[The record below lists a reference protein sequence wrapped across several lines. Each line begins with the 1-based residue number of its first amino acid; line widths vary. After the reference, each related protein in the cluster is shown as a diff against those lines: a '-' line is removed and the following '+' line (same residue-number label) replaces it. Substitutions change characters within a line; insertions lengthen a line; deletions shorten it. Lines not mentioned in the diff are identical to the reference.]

1 MKFWLTVIISTIVV
15 SAGSTWLLMHQ
26 GGQSLA
32 VPTFDSSSKERPK
45 IVFDGGVEL
54 RQGVIEIDAGETA
67 VGAKHTRE
75 IAFHNE
81 AKGALKFQLTSTPS
95 CGCVQEV
102 SIDGERLEPRS
113 AGVKAKGDRGKILVS
128 WIPKEAEQ
136 PKFRFS
142 VELLINDP
150 RPEFNNPIKV
160 EIVSRLKPKEGNP

>member
-32 VPTFDSSSKERPK
+32 VPTFDPSSKEPPK
-45 IVFDGGVEL
+45 IVFDGVEL
-54 RQGVIEIDAGETA
+54 RSGVIEIDAGETA

-102 SIDGERLEPRS
+102 SIDGERLEPR
-113 AGVKAKGDRGKILVS
+113 GPRVKAKADRGKISVS
-128 WIPKEAEQ
+128 WVPKQSEQ
-136 PKFRFS
+136 SNVRVA

-150 RPEFNNPIKV
+150 RPEFSNPIKV